1 MSFLVACLGQSFA
14 QGLGGLGQLLGGGGG
29 SRHQQQNSGQ
39 TNNAVTVERDVAP
52 FVGKFSGKQ
61 KAPSYEGDLNAQFAC
76 YPAHDAALPQTRT
89 FVCYTAEE
97 QPRVPE

>member
-1 MSFLVACLGQSFA
+1 MLLRERVAVDRRNRSATGFLYMQE
-14 QGLGGLGQLLGGGGG
+14 
-29 SRHQQQNSGQ
+29 SGYEALEPAEL
-39 TNNAVTVERDVAP
+39 NNAVTVERNVAP
-52 FVGKFSGKQ
+52 FVGKFAGKQ

-76 YPAHDAALPQTRT
+76 YPAHDAALAQTTT